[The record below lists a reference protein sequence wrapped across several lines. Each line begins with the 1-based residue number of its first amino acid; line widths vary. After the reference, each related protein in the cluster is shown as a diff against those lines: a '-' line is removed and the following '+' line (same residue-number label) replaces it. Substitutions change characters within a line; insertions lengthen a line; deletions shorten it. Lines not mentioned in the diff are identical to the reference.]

1 MTEGLKEVANGDEAP
16 GQSGVSSALAT
27 AWSTSVTDITWLLQP
42 HLMSAPL
49 REGQTSKSKATK
61 TECRQQD
68 FGSLGGFGPLSRQQ
82 HLTRLLFSSSSRC
95 GQIKSI
101 RTKPLWSLERLRIA
115 SSKICSETST
125 SSSYTALMVNEEIT
139 GELLPVF
146 HPII

>member
-1 MTEGLKEVANGDEAP
+1 MLVSERWCFGVATPFHGVDGSVNHLKMTEGLKEVANGDEAP

-49 REGQTSKSKATK
+49 CEGQTSKSKATE

-82 HLTRLLFSSSSRC
+82 HLIRLLFSSSSRC

-101 RTKPLWSLERLRIA
+101 A
-115 SSKICSETST
+115 SNQTTVEPGKVKNSIVEN
-125 SSSYTALMVNEEIT
+125 L
-139 GELLPVF
+139 
-146 HPII
+146 